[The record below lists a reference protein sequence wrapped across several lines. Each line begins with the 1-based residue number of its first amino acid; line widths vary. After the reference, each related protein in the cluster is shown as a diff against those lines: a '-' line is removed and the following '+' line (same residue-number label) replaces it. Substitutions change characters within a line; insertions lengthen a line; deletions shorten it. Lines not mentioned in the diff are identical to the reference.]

1 MVVVILF
8 KTKSYL
14 SVADDKGQE
23 TAEAAEG
30 PLINT
35 SHIEDDHLSAT
46 VKVFPKPD
54 HSLSIPILRESSLK
68 KVEIEQMLYPPYKPS
83 RGDGP
88 KITMSTAINILHR

>member
-23 TAEAAEG
+23 TAEAPEG
-30 PLINT
+30 PLINH
-35 SHIEDDHLSAT
+35 SPVEDDHLSAT

-54 HSLSIPILRESSLK
+54 HSLSIPILRESFK